1 MDRPRSVTLATLA
14 MSVALLLG
22 MAILNFGWRVPEVA
36 GAAFVIV
43 GGLIFATARRQ
54 NWARWVLA
62 ILTVLVSCMTWSLIR
77 IQLTF
82 GIVVPMATVAQL
94 ALEAAGLYLLFRP
107 AAGRWFRHLGT
118 GES

>member
-1 MDRPRSVTLATLA
+1 

-22 MAILNFGWRVPEVA
+22 LAILGFGWRVPEVA
-36 GAAFVIV
+36 VAALVIV
-43 GGLIFATARRQ
+43 GGLIFGAARRQ

-62 ILTVLVSCMTWSLIR
+62 ILTVVVLVMTWSLIR

-82 GIVVPMATVAQL
+82 GIVVPIATVAQI

-107 AAGRWFRHLGT
+107 DAGRWYRHVQAP
-118 GES
+118 